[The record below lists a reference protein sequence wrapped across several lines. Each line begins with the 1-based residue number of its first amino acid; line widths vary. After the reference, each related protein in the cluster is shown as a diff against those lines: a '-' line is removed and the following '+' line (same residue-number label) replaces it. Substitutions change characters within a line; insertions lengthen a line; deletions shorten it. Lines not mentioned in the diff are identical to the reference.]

1 MAVSLLPAEQH
12 MAAAHL
18 QLQIAMELKM
28 HLLAGAGALLAQQL
42 TVRSSEYLHTAPLKP
57 PSACAGILCSE

>member
-1 MAVSLLPAEQH
+1 

-18 QLQIAMELKM
+18 QLQIAMELEM